1 MVIVIIMLWPSLLT
15 IIIRE
20 LKLSGLNCGKVWP
33 IGGYSFLRN
42 SKEMDTLTVPP
53 STTCMKIMTLVY
65 YCVTQCFNAI
75 EILCGFALDHLCR
88 GSSLHMH
95 MSGITTEWDSLV
107 WQMCQE
113 GYQKFCSIFHIP
125 KVSVLYTNYYTIG
138 QRTILVLG
146 IHYWSWSSCSYNYI
160 GVMDQLCPVEPN
172 LLQDIQAD
180 VSHMPLMCS
189 LSFKSLADHLAR
201 RFNLPVPALNIHQVC
216 QSYFAIVHFLDTIA

>member
-1 MVIVIIMLWPSLLT
+1 
-15 IIIRE
+15 
-20 LKLSGLNCGKVWP
+20 
-33 IGGYSFLRN
+33 
-42 SKEMDTLTVPP
+42 
-53 STTCMKIMTLVY
+53 MTLVY

-75 EILCGFALDHLCR
+75 EILCGIALDHLCR

-125 KVSVLYTNYYTIG
+125 KVSVLYTNQLGKEPYWFLAYIID
-138 QRTILVLG
+138 REALVP
-146 IHYWSWSSCSYNYI
+146 I

-201 RFNLPVPALNIHQVC
+201 RFNLPVPALNIHQAC